1 MELSLLLLDK
11 ESSVD
16 VPTPEIFR
24 FFSERREL
32 QLVIELVRED

>member
-16 VPTPEIFR
+16 VPTPEIFL
-24 FFSERREL
+24 FFIDKREL
-32 QLVIELVRED
+32 LLVIELAKEG